1 MVISDI
7 IESLGSKAEL
17 ENNNIRFIKKGQ
29 YKSVSDGH
37 HTIGDLYEHRTYLFA
52 MICKLYVS
60 TVDVWKTKK
69 HEDGTMYDDMFLVG
83 IDLPEGQISYHI
95 NNRYWDLFDSVEEIP
110 KAPKFDG
117 YTSDDVITRIGDF
130 IKNG

>member
-1 MVISDI
+1 MGISDI
-7 IESLGSKAEL
+7 IESLDSKADL
-17 ENNNIRFIKKGQ
+17 ESRNIRFVKKGQ
-29 YKSVSDGH
+29 YKEVSDGC

-52 MICKLYVS
+52 MSCKLYVP
-60 TVDVWKTKK
+60 TVYVWKTKK

-95 NNRYWDLFDSVEEIP
+95 NNRYWDLFDGVEEIP
-110 KAPKFDG
+110 NAPEFDG
-117 YTSDDVITRIGDF
+117 YTSDDVINRIGRY

>member
-1 MVISDI
+1 MTVSDI
-7 IESLGSKAEL
+7 IESLDSKTEL

-29 YKSVSDGH
+29 YKSVSDGY

-52 MICKLYVS
+52 MVCKLYVP
-60 TVDVWKTKK
+60 TVSVWKTKK

-95 NNRYWDLFDSVEEIP
+95 NNRYWELFSDIQEIP
-110 KAPKFDG
+110 NATDYDG
-117 YTSDDVITRIGDF
+117 YTSDDVITRMGDF